1 VGGEPVQLVLAKT
14 LLSKCD
20 SVWNIYGPTETTVC
34 SVLTQI
40 SNNDNPITIGRPIAN
55 TQIYLL
61 NKATGIVNGEI
72 GEIAIA
78 GAGVSGYLNR
88 PELTS
93 ERFVI
98 NPFQKIIKV
107 KCTFTGDFR
116 LATQWT
122 NSMPWPYRST
132 SKGEGLPH

>member
-1 VGGEPVQLVLAKT
+1 
-14 LLSKCD
+14 
-20 SVWNIYGPTETTVC
+20 
-34 SVLTQI
+34 
-40 SNNDNPITIGRPIAN
+40 
-55 TQIYLL
+55 LL
-61 NKATGIVNGEI
+61 NKATGIVNI

-107 KCTFTGDFR
+107 KCTGDLGGYYPMDKFNA
-116 LATQWT
+116 LAV
-122 NSMPWPYRST
+122 
-132 SKGEGLPH
+132 

>member
-1 VGGEPVQLVLAKT
+1 MIIQL
-14 LLSKCD
+14 LLEDQS
-20 SVWNIYGPTETTVC
+20 
-34 SVLTQI
+34 
-40 SNNDNPITIGRPIAN
+40 N

-61 NKATGIVNGEI
+61 NKVENI

-78 GAGVSGYLNR
+78 GAGVSLGYLNR

-107 KCTFTGDFR
+107 KCTYT
-116 LATQWT
+116 AT
-122 NSMPWPYRST
+122 
-132 SKGEGLPH
+132 